1 MNLDRAKRV
10 AALLDDQDVR
20 EAFETIERDI
30 LAEWRGAIDA
40 GKREECWHD
49 MGALMRLRA
58 RLKGFAGDL
67 RKAKPVTDWDRAP
80 ISPSVG

>member
-30 LAEWRGAIDA
+30 LSEWRAAIDA
-40 GKREECWHD
+40 E
-49 MGALMRLRA
+49 
-58 RLKGFAGDL
+58 
-67 RKAKPVTDWDRAP
+67 
-80 ISPSVG
+80 

>member
-1 MNLDRAKRV
+1 MNLDRARRV

-20 EAFETIERDI
+20 EAFERIERDI
-30 LAEWRGAIDA
+30 LAEWRGALDA
-40 GKREECWHD
+40 EKREECWHD

-67 RKAKPVTDWDRAP
+67 RKAGN
-80 ISPSVG
+80 VGAGES

>member
-1 MNLDRAKRV
+1 VNLDRARRV
-10 AALLDDQDVR
+10 ATLLDDRDLR

-40 GKREECWHD
+40 EKREACWHD

-67 RKAKPVTDWDRAP
+67 RRAEP
-80 ISPSVG
+80 KGV

>member
-1 MNLDRAKRV
+1 MNLDRARRV

-40 GKREECWHD
+40 GKRETCWHD

-58 RLKGFAGDL
+58 RLKSFAGDL
-67 RKAKPVTDWDRAP
+67 RKAGVDRFK
-80 ISPSVG
+80 

>member
-1 MNLDRAKRV
+1 MNLDRARRV

-30 LAEWRGAIDA
+30 LRDILSEWRGAIDA
-40 GKREECWHD
+40 AKREECWHD

-58 RLKGFAGDL
+58 RLKGFAGDA
-67 RKAKPVTDWDRAP
+67 RKAE
-80 ISPSVG
+80 I

>member
-1 MNLDRAKRV
+1 VNLDRARRV
-10 AALLDDQDVR
+10 AALLDDQDLR

-40 GKREECWHD
+40 EKREACWHD

-58 RLKGFAGDL
+58 RLKGFVGDL
-67 RKAKPVTDWDRAP
+67 RKVELRG
-80 ISPSVG
+80 V

>member
-1 MNLDRAKRV
+1 LFSVKRAR
-10 AALLDDQDVR
+10 
-20 EAFETIERDI
+20 FEFQNSRCHRY
-30 LAEWRGAIDA
+30 AWHPEWRGAIEA

-58 RLKGFAGDL
+58 RLKGFAGDA

>member
-1 MNLDRAKRV
+1 MNLDRARRI

-30 LAEWRGAIDA
+30 LAEWRSAIDA
-40 GKREECWHD
+40 EKREACWHD

-67 RKAKPVTDWDRAP
+67 RKAEPRGDRTF
-80 ISPSVG
+80 